1 VPVSLPD
8 DRFSCSIVKEP
19 LGVVALITPWNYP
32 LLMATWKVAPSLAA
46 GCCAVLKP
54 SENAPLTCQVLADIA
69 AAAGVPPG
77 VFSVLTGLGA
87 DAGAPLAA
95 HPGVDKVAFTGSL
108 ATGRRIMAACAE
120 RVCPVTMELGGKSPI
135 LVFDDAL
142 GDAAAL
148 QRATEWVMFGIFWTN
163 GQICSATSR
172 LLVQRG
178 AAPRL
183 LASLKTHAEA
193 VQVGDPMAP
202 GCRMGP
208 LVSAAQYARV
218 TGMVA
223 AAVAAGATLL
233 TGGGR
238 PAALPTGYYL
248 EPTVL
253 VGVTPEMEIWKE
265 EVFGPVLCVLE
276 FDSEEEAVALANASQ
291 YGLGAAVLSSCA
303 ARRARLAAEL
313 EAGIVWLNC
322 SQPCFPHAPWGGCK
336 RSGFGR
342 DIGPEGLT
350 NYQNV
355 KQVTTW
361 LPEAQ
366 FDWYPSFASQA

>member
-46 GCCAVLKP
+46 WCCAVLKP
-54 SENAPLTCQVLADIA
+54 SENAPLTCLVLADIA

-87 DAGAPLAA
+87 DAGAPLVA

-120 RVCPVTMELGGKSPI
+120 RVCPVTLELGGKSPI

-148 QRATEWVMFGIFWTN
+148 RRATEWVMFGIFWTN

-223 AAVAAGATLL
+223 GVQREAA
-233 TGGGR
+233 TG
-238 PAALPTGYYL
+238 
-248 EPTVL
+248 
-253 VGVTPEMEIWKE
+253 
-265 EVFGPVLCVLE
+265 F
-276 FDSEEEAVALANASQ
+276 
-291 YGLGAAVLSSCA
+291 
-303 ARRARLAAEL
+303 
-313 EAGIVWLNC
+313 
-322 SQPCFPHAPWGGCK
+322 
-336 RSGFGR
+336 
-342 DIGPEGLT
+342 
-350 NYQNV
+350 
-355 KQVTTW
+355 
-361 LPEAQ
+361 
-366 FDWYPSFASQA
+366 